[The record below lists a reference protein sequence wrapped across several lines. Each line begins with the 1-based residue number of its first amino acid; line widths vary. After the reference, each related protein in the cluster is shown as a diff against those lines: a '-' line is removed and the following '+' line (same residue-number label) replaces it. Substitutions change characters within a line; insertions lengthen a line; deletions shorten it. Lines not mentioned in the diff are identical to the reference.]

1 MSFANNQV
9 FGDDVTV
16 TYGSAVYP
24 LGSERL
30 VLGSQTGV
38 GDQVWVFVYNSSG
51 VDIVVNQLLRH
62 ATTSANGTVALSGGA
77 VNPGYLVG
85 VTQATLPGTTTTSS
99 TGQVLSG
106 PYGWVLKRGV
116 GNVNVVAA
124 YVRDEALV
132 ASATSGSASS
142 TNTAATA
149 SFGYG
154 LGLSSGGAG
163 VAGVA
168 QVYLSII

>member
-16 TYGSAVYP
+16 TYASAVYP
-24 LGSERL
+24 LGTERL

-38 GDQVWVFVYNSSG
+38 GDQVWEFVYNSSG
-51 VDIVVNQLLRH
+51 VDIAANQLLRH
-62 ATTSANGTVALSGGA
+62 ATTAANGTVALSGGA
-77 VNPGYLVG
+77 VNPSYLVG
-85 VTQATLPGTTTTSS
+85 VTQHIIPGTATTT
-99 TGQVLSG
+99 SG

-116 GNVNVVAA
+116 GNINVINT

-132 ASATSGSASS
+132 ASATTGSATS
-142 TNTAATA
+142 TNVAATA
-149 SFGYG
+149 TFGYG

-168 QVYLSII
+168 QVYLAII